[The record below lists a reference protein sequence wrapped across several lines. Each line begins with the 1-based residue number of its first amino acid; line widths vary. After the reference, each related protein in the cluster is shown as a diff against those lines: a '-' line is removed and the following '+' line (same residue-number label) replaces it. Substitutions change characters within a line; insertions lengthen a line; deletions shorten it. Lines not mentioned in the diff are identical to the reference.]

1 MQKLIELAEKI
12 KDEKLKKKVVEFLED
27 LRLTHPDF
35 KKYEKADIEKLKV
48 SFTIGNLGTVERDVL
63 NHTTALVDLCLK
75 VPETIEKVF
84 GVKLNVDN
92 LVASAILH
100 DVMKVFEWKSS
111 KEHSGILLDHSML
124 AVAELY
130 KRNFPEEIIHIVAS
144 HFGEGSST
152 PPRNFEALIFHYLDT
167 LLSVFEFYF
176 YASKKPAE
184 EIPILIVDK
193 ETLKKLK
200 EG

>member
-12 KDEKLKKKVVEFLED
+12 EDEKLRKKVVDFLKD
-27 LRLTHPDF
+27 LKLTHPNF
-35 KKYEKADIEKLKV
+35 KKYPRAEIETIKV
-48 SFTIGNLGTVERDVL
+48 PFTVGSLGTVERDVIT
-63 NHTTALVDLCLK
+63 HTRALVDLCVKIAEIL
-75 VPETIEKVF
+75 EKNF
-84 GVKLNVDN
+84 GIKLNKDN
-92 LVASAILH
+92 LVTGAILH
-100 DVMKVFEWKSS
+100 DVMKVFEWKST
-111 KEHSGILLDHSML
+111 KEHTGILLDHSML

-184 EIPILIVDK
+184 EIPIVILDK
-193 ETLKKLK
+193 EVLKKLK
-200 EG
+200 VG